1 MKAIKMGS
9 LVFTVILL
17 FFFLGQVK
25 PLSVDASIGQ
35 CSITIYSIKNS
46 DGNYTSATGDC
57 QSHVQGHFSGGTS
70 RIIIDGVDVGPISS
84 GTVLNISGKKQSNY
98 SLSINTV
105 YEKSEPEPVTKP
117 EPKPEP
123 KPTPKPKPVNKPQV
137 KPPEIKKET
146 KSEPQPDPTPT
157 PKPKE
162 EIEEISLLPP
172 KENEEPNIDT
182 EEIEVAEK
190 PEEILVEEADEEPE
204 IEVEEEKEEEV
215 VYSIEQLIKMMEK
228 KEIKGEVKDGK
239 YFVVFKDDKGN
250 QEVTKEEAI
259 KLGIIE
265 EEEKKEKEE
274 KEEEE
279 VPILAVE
286 DLKDEKASD
295 AKGDKGKMPFIIS
308 MLGLIVV
315 LAGAFMYFIHWRK
328 SVKK

>member
-1 MKAIKMGS
+1 MKAIKRAS
-9 LVFTVILL
+9 VVFTVILL

-57 QSHVQGHFSGGTS
+57 QSHVQGHFSGGAS
-70 RIIIDGVDVGPISS
+70 RIIIDGVDVGSISS
-84 GTVLNISGKKQSNY
+84 GTVLNISGAKQSNY

-105 YEKSEPEPVTKP
+105 YEEAKPEPVTKP

-123 KPTPKPKPVNKPQV
+123 KPEKVPKPNPEPKPENKPPV
-137 KPPEIKKET
+137 KTPEVKKELKT
-146 KSEPQPDPTPT
+146 ERKPD

-162 EIEEISLLPP
+162 EKEEISLLLP
-172 KENEEPNIDT
+172 KENEEPNIDK

-190 PEEILVEEADEEPE
+190 PEEILEEEKNEESE
-204 IEVEEEKEEEV
+204 IEVEEEKEEV
-215 VYSIEQLIKMMEK
+215 VYSIDQLIKMMEK

-239 YFVVFKDDKGN
+239 YFVVFEDDKEN

-274 KEEEE
+274 
-279 VPILAVE
+279 VPIEAVE

-315 LAGAFMYFIHWRK
+315 LAGAFMYFIQWRK